1 MERLNLNEEQA
12 EPPKPFWR
20 RQFQAEATSSQR
32 NFDWTFG
39 VVLPV
44 ACFLFDPIVFKSG
57 DFSEPLLG
65 NFKPF
70 AYLLSF
76 VSVMSMM
83 AFLIWGKKLK
93 WLNAF
98 LAGLFLVGGFISLGV
113 GVVLFPFSVLG
124 LIMLIGILGF
134 TPLFSAFVFLRNS
147 YRAGV
152 SAKPFLDGKVLIH
165 SLALTAILSIVIPS
179 VANVRIKRALNRL
192 TKGNAQTI
200 RYEAQNL
207 KYIVPLVNT
216 TALVNR
222 YRYEK
227 SDEEKQALA
236 EAYQTLTGENIKT
249 KTNRID

>member
-1 MERLNLNEEQA
+1 MQKLNLNESA

-20 RQFQAEATSSQR
+20 RQFQAEATASQR

-44 ACFLFDPIVFKSG
+44 ACFLFDPMIFKG
-57 DFSEPLLG
+57 GFGSEPLLG

-76 VSVMSMM
+76 VSIMAMM

-93 WLNAF
+93 WINAF

-113 GVVLFPFSVLG
+113 GVVLFPFSLLG
-124 LIMLIGILGF
+124 LIMFIGILGF

-147 YRAGV
+147 YRACA
-152 SAKPFLDGKVLIH
+152 SAKPFLDEKVLIH
-165 SLALTAILSIVIPS
+165 SLALTAILSVVIPA
-179 VANVRIKRALNRL
+179 VATVRIKRAMNRL
-192 TKGNAQTI
+192 TKGNAETI

-207 KYIVPLVNT
+207 KYVTPLINT
-216 TALVNR
+216 DGLVNR
-222 YRYEK
+222 YWNEND
-227 SDEEKQALA
+227 DEDKQAIA
-236 EAYQTLTGENIKT
+236 EAYKKLTGDDIET
-249 KTNRID
+249 KNRLID